1 MVTVH
6 TVYDPGDLTER
17 KEQLPYKLY
26 NVVEEPHM
34 YLIALNSLSSC
45 NNTSTR

>member
-34 YLIALNSLSSC
+34 TYVSHCPEFIVKLQ
-45 NNTSTR
+45 